1 MFGIYL
7 PVDTGYFIHFQG
19 LLYSFKDL
27 LDTNYKIHIIDIGL
41 SAKDLNILHG
51 NFRFLN
57 YEINK
62 IPWDRESKIN
72 YKFKIDTIE
81 QMLKSKYDYC
91 IMLDAKN
98 HLKKPLSSLLPYLE
112 DTPVLIQDIKPYLEQ
127 DWTHDEAL
135 KCMGVYE
142 DDTVLLT
149 YQYQSNNPVFN
160 MSTAKDIMKDIV
172 KYGNMPNAL
181 APLGSKKSFE
191 GISRHRQDQSVISI
205 VCKKHGIKP
214 TFYNYSNYHNTIHL

>member
-1 MFGIYL
+1 
-7 PVDTGYFIHFQG
+7 
-19 LLYSFKDL
+19 
-27 LDTNYKIHIIDIGL
+27 
-41 SAKDLNILHG
+41 
-51 NFRFLN
+51 
-57 YEINK
+57 
-62 IPWDRESKIN
+62 
-72 YKFKIDTIE
+72 
-81 QMLKSKYDYC
+81 
-91 IMLDAKN
+91 MLDAKN
-98 HLKKPLSSLLPYLE
+98 HLKKSLSSLLPYLE